1 MKIWIGEYGRL
12 VVMVCLGTCLLVLLR
27 GAFLNQM
34 RERISIG
41 DAPVKSDRPSIS
53 YGSVPILKG
62 LDKNGKTLALKIPAG
77 AKFSPLYTEDMIQ
90 VQAVDEKDGDITDQI
105 QVYVVG
111 EKAVKERLTGNL
123 DTSGKK
129 RHYILSYEVTNSS
142 GFWTGKRISVL
153 ITESGGKG

>member
-12 VVMVCLGTCLLVLLR
+12 VVMVCLGTCLLVFLR

-62 LDKNGKTLALKIPAG
+62 LDKNGKALALKIPAG

-111 EKAVKERLTGNL
+111 EKAVKEEIKRRGGVKIGNIKFTDKDIDEL
-123 DTSGKK
+123 LNTYKVNKK
-129 RHYILSYEVTNSS
+129 SN
-142 GFWTGKRISVL
+142 
-153 ITESGGKG
+153 